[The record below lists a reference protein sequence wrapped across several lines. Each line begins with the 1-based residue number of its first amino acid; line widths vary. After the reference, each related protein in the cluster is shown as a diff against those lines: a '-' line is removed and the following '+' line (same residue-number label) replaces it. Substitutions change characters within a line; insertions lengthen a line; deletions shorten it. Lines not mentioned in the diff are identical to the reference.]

1 MRKFVMR
8 GATFLVFIMM
18 MMVGMRTSLAQ
29 TGIQVVVVNEFLN
42 IRVTP
47 AIGAEVITSVTAGTV
62 FDNITARS
70 GDNQWLRV
78 EYQCQEGWINLA
90 PVVIL
95 QGDINTL
102 PTADPRS
109 VPFGGFEAP
118 RSGFTTQVGMVT
130 GQATAGV
137 RIRSGPSTGYP
148 TVGNINFNQA
158 FTITGRNG
166 CATWYQVSFE
176 GTLGWVAADFVQL
189 TSPVNVE
196 TDLAVGGIVA
206 ESAPPQ
212 IDGDNEYFTTL
223 RLMRDRLDLARPSLD
238 TIRSDW
244 TDAALQ
250 GRAICQDYPARPSD
264 FNIPVPLLAAN
275 FPVLNPLQTDF
286 NTAMS
291 RVREAIDLFIQ
302 VCNQPGTGNPVGQA
316 TVQGALNI
324 LNEADQLFLSLRQ
337 RLNELIPDTDVGP
350 DECLLIFNRKA
361 EILPVVQ
368 YGVIYGDDITQRTY
382 ARGYCFDG
390 IQDQIINFQVLPIPP
405 AELSMFVSI
414 SPLDNPTD
422 FLVVQ
427 QGTPGFR
434 QTIGPVTLPTTGRY
448 LLLLADLQEETE
460 ERQSFGDYAFYFSDL
475 TFSTTFSLLAYDEA
489 SNSLTLTE
497 QESQGGFTLTQNEN
511 AQPVQTTCPGLDFGC
526 AELFSCDEVSAC
538 LAAGNF
544 SLDIDGDGIGCNEPG
559 NLVLNTVSCT
569 TTGTTTNP

>member
-1 MRKFVMR
+1 MRKFVLRTAWMLL
-8 GATFLVFIMM
+8 FMI
-18 MMVGMRTSLAQ
+18 VGIVGINGSYAQ
-29 TGIQVVVVNEFLN
+29 TAVQVVVVNEFLN
-42 IRVTP
+42 IRITP
-47 AIGAEVITSVTAGTV
+47 AIGAEVITSVPAGTL
-62 FDNITARS
+62 FDTVTARS

-78 EYQCQEGWINLA
+78 EYQCNEGWINLA
-90 PVVIL
+90 PVVVL

-118 RSGFTTQVGMVT
+118 RSGFTSQVGTVT
-130 GQATAGV
+130 AQATAGV

-158 FTITGRNG
+158 FTVTGRNG
-166 CATWYQVSFE
+166 CGTWFQVSFE
-176 GTLGWVAADFVQL
+176 GTLGWVAGDFVQF

-196 TDLAVGGIVA
+196 LDLPVGGIIA
-206 ESAPPQ
+206 DTAPPQ
-212 IDGDNEYFTTL
+212 VDGDNEFFTTL
-223 RLMRDRLDLARPSLD
+223 RLMRDRLELARPSLD
-238 TIRSDW
+238 GIRSSW

-324 LNEADQLFLSLRQ
+324 LNEADQLFLSLQQ
-337 RLNELIPDTDVGP
+337 RLNELLPDTEVGP
-350 DECLLIFNRKA
+350 DQCLLIFNRKA

-368 YGVIYGDDITQRTY
+368 YGVIYGDQIERRTF

-390 IQDQIINFQVLPIPP
+390 IQDQVINFQVLPVPP
-405 AELSMFVSI
+405 AELAMFVAI

-422 FLVVQ
+422 FIVVQ
-427 QGTPGFR
+427 QGSPGFR
-434 QTIGPVTLPTTGRY
+434 QTVGPVILPSTGRY
-448 LLLLADLQEETE
+448 LLILADLQEDSE
-460 ERQSFGDYAFYFSDL
+460 ERQSFGDYAFIFSDL
-475 TFSTTFSLLAYDEA
+475 TFSTSFPLLAYDEVT
-489 SNSLTLTE
+489 NSLTLTQ
-497 QESQGGFTLTQNEN
+497 QETNQNLQNVQPTQQIT
-511 AQPVQTTCPGLDFGC
+511 ATCPGLDFGC
-526 AELFSCDEVSAC
+526 AELFSCDEASAC

-544 SLDIDGDGIGCNEPG
+544 SLDIDGDGVACNEAG
-559 NLVLNTVSCT
+559 NLVLNTTQCT
-569 TTGTTTNP
+569 TP